1 MSTIK
6 VNKIENTATADGG
19 VAIDTDGHV
28 TIDGQQLPTAGP
40 LSNRNMIINGK
51 FNVAQR
57 STSENVAA
65 GDNGYLT
72 VDRWLFDTSG
82 LDDWAGVVK
91 QQAITDLPG
100 FKTAF
105 RVDTNTTAESTLD
118 SNDRMLLYQ
127 EVEAQNVQHLMYGT
141 SSAQTITLSFWVQ
154 ASVTGDFALGL
165 YNSDQNKILGSTYSI
180 QAADTWEYKTVTFTG
195 DPAGN
200 INNDNGAGLR
210 WQFTIAAG
218 SDYNATDNTSWGIY
232 SAPKLCF
239 GHNQNGV
246 VTNIDGYW
254 QVTGC
259 QMEIGTK
266 STPFEHRSYG
276 DELAKCQRYYYEVC
290 DPNYSSEGIGTGE
303 FWDNSSSYVHVGF
316 PTTMRA
322 LPTFSGFTAGNGP
335 GYVITYGNNTV
346 GYSNDS
352 GSIVGLQRAGAN
364 GAMIYTTQFVTTSS
378 GVGGSVVTFPQGYAS
393 WMEKR
398 SSDLRINF
406 NAEL

>member
-6 VNKIENTATADGG
+6 VNKIENTSTTNGG
-19 VAIDTDGHV
+19 VSIDNDGHV

-40 LSNRNMIINGK
+40 LSNRNLIINGA

-57 STSENVAA
+57 STSENVTA

-141 SSAQTITLSFWVQ
+141 SSAQTITLSFWVK
-154 ASVTGDFALGL
+154 ASVAGTFALGL
-165 YNSDQNKILGSTYSI
+165 YNSDQNKILGSTYTINS
-180 QAADTWEYKTVTFTG
+180 ADTWEYKAVTFTG

-218 SDYNATDNTSWGIY
+218 STYNSTDNTSWGTY
-232 SAPKLCF
+232 SAPKLCY
-239 GHNQNGV
+239 GHVQNGV
-246 VTNIDGYW
+246 ITNLDGYW

-259 QMEIGTK
+259 QMEVGTK
-266 STPFEHRSYG
+266 STPFEHRSYA
-276 DELAKCQRYYYEVC
+276 DELAKCQRYFQQFSTNTMF
-290 DPNYSSEGIGTGE
+290 PATSNGT
-303 FWDNSSSYVHVGF
+303 SQVTHVGV
-316 PTTMRA
+316 PLAVTMRA
-322 LPTFSGFTAGNGP
+322 APTASPTTYAVWHSTAGAKISSTQTMIITDFSSNVVTHRGVVNGFTGLTDNRVAN
-335 GYVITYGNNTV
+335 ILTQ
-346 GYSNDS
+346 
-352 GSIVGLQRAGAN
+352 SILQL
-364 GAMIYTTQFVTTSS
+364 S
-378 GVGGSVVTFPQGYAS
+378 
-393 WMEKR
+393 
-398 SSDLRINF
+398 
-406 NAEL
+406 AEL